1 MILKVIP
8 GSGQRAEDVTGELA
22 DRIRE
27 VIYEYSGRLTL
38 AAAVGVLAIVQ
49 HELMMDHEDAP

>member
-8 GSGQRAEDVTGELA
+8 GAGQRAEDVTGEMA

-27 VIYEYSGRLTL
+27 LIYEYSGRVTL

-49 HELMMDHEDAP
+49 HELIEDGKQT